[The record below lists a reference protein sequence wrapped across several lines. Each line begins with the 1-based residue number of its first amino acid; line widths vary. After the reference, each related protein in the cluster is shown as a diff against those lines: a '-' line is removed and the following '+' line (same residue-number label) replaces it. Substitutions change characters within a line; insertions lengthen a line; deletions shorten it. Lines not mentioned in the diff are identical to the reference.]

1 MPKARRP
8 VTISSGGRYAVFDAL
23 MKSTDGYTSTVPSYP
38 TEPGFQVSDSIII
51 DSPTLSMTLYL
62 AKLPVT
68 WKNSNGINRVEHHA
82 AMLENL
88 YFAKAVCTVS
98 TTEKTYTNMAIE
110 SMSIV
115 KSEELGYDKQ
125 VEITFKKIIVTSSR
139 LVSIPDSYGKSGAT
153 GASNGA
159 ASTTQGSSG
168 ADAGGTGTGGSGGG
182 DGNGNTKSSLLYAAA
197 GSMGLIK

>member
-8 VTISSGGRYAVFDAL
+8 VTISSGGRSAVFDAL
-23 MKSTDGYTSTVPSYP
+23 MKSTDGYSSTVPSYP

-51 DSPTLSMTLYL
+51 ESPTLSMTLYL
-62 AKLPVT
+62 AKNPIT
-68 WKNSNGINRVEHHA
+68 WKNSNGINRVEHHV

-88 YFAKAVCTVS
+88 YFAKSVCTVS

-110 SMSIV
+110 SMSIT

-125 VEITFKKIIVTSSR
+125 VEISFKKIIVTSSQ

-159 ASTTQGSSG
+159 ASTTQGNS
-168 ADAGGTGTGGSGGG
+168 GTGTGGSSSGS
-182 DGNGNTKSSLLYAAA
+182 DSGNGSSNSSLLYAAA
-197 GSMGLIK
+197 KGMGLLGG

>member
-8 VTISSGGRYAVFDAL
+8 VTISSGGRSAVFDAL
-23 MKSTDGYTSTVPSYP
+23 MKSTDGYSSTVPSYP

-51 DSPTLSMTLYL
+51 ESPTLSMTLYL
-62 AKLPVT
+62 AKNPVT
-68 WKNSNGINRVEHHA
+68 WRNSNGRNRVEHHA

-88 YFAKAVCTVS
+88 YFAKSVCTVI

-110 SMSIV
+110 SMSIT

-125 VEITFKKIIVTSSR
+125 VDISFKKIIVTSSK
-139 LVSIPDSYGKSGAT
+139 LVSIPDYYGKSGAT
-153 GASNGA
+153 GASNGS

-168 ADAGGTGTGGSGGG
+168 TNAGGSAGG
-182 DGNGNTKSSLLYAAA
+182 DGNGNGNSKSSLLYAAA
-197 GSMGLIK
+197 ETIGLIK